1 MKTITLTLSTN
12 DVAIIQRSLLHTAMK
27 LQNESHN
34 PQNSPEL
41 RDSSVQKFEA
51 IRGIFNDI
59 SNQCEKQ
66 EKQEDA
72 E

>member
-12 DVAIIQRSLLHTAMK
+12 DVAIIQRSLLYTAMA
-27 LQNESHN
+27 LQNESN
-34 PQNSPEL
+34 NQQNSPEV
-41 RDSSVQKFEA
+41 RDSFIKTSKKVRD
-51 IRGIFNDI
+51 ILNDI

-66 EKQEDA
+66 KEQEDA

>member
-1 MKTITLTLSTN
+1 MKTITLTLSTI
-12 DVAIIQRSLLHTAMK
+12 DVSIILGSLLHTRMS

-34 PQNSPEL
+34 TQNSPED
-41 RDSSVQKFEA
+41 RDSFVKASKGV
-51 IRGIFNDI
+51 RDIFNDI

-66 EKQEDA
+66 KEQEDA

>member
-12 DVAIIQRSLLHTAMK
+12 DAAIIQRALLYAAMD

-34 PQNSPEL
+34 PQNSPEV
-41 RDSSVQKFEA
+41 RDSFVQKSGE
-51 IRGIFNDI
+51 IRGILNDI
-59 SNQCEKQ
+59 SIQCEEQK
-66 EKQEDA
+66 EQEDA

>member
-12 DVAIIQRSLLHTAMK
+12 DVAIIQRSLLYAAMT

-34 PQNSPEL
+34 PQNSPEV
-41 RDSSVQKFEA
+41 RDSFVQKSGA
-51 IRGIFNDI
+51 IRGILNDI
-59 SNQCEKQ
+59 SNQLKEQ
-66 EKQEDA
+66 EEQEDA